1 MVLLAAL
8 ALILLL
14 GAPGP
19 VAPHSALPPT
29 QPGSSRDEGTF
40 LVTQADDG
48 SQAIYFIAQ
57 HARHSVLPA
66 DLQTEEQL
74 NPLWPVRA
82 ASRQDVLAYPEGAP
96 VGSAR
101 GGLLAAP
108 APAPAPAQPAAESV
122 PAQPAADDA
131 SAPET
136 TTTVPLRPGDNLT
149 HLAADYGTSV
159 DAILAANGLSTA
171 NRIYAGQTL
180 VIPSAAPAAT
190 AEAPADEMPMTAPAA
205 VADVSPAAAEASDD
219 AAVTPTDAA
228 ASSTTYT
235 VKRGD
240 SAFTIARQFG
250 VSIDD
255 LLAANGIANPNHV
268 EAGQVLTVP
277 AGSS

>member
-1 MVLLAAL
+1 MLLAAL

-82 ASRQDVLAYPEGAP
+82 ASRQNVLAYPEGAP

-101 GGLLAAP
+101 SGLLAAP
-108 APAPAPAQPAAESV
+108 APAPAPAPPA
-122 PAQPAADDA
+122 AQPADDVPA
-131 SAPET
+131 AAEP
-136 TTTVPLRPGDNLT
+136 TTVTLRPGDNLT
-149 HLAADYGTSV
+149 HIAADYGTSV
-159 DAILAANGLSTA
+159 EAILAANGLSNA

-180 VIPSAAPAAT
+180 VIPSDVSAAT
-190 AEAPADEMPMTAPAA
+190 AEAPADEAPTAA
-205 VADVSPAAAEASDD
+205 VPEASDD
-219 AAVTPTDAA
+219 TAATPTAASA

>member
-1 MVLLAAL
+1 VLLAAL

-19 VAPHSALPPT
+19 LAPHSALPPT
-29 QPGSSRDEGTF
+29 QPGASRDEGTF

-57 HARHSVLPA
+57 NARHSVLPA

-101 GGLLAAP
+101 GGLLVAP
-108 APAPAPAQPAAESV
+108 APAPAPAPPAAQPTDNV
-122 PAQPAADDA
+122 PA
-131 SAPET
+131 APEPI
-136 TTTVPLRPGDNLT
+136 TVTLRPGDNLT
-149 HLAADYGTSV
+149 HIAADYGTSV
-159 DAILAANGLSTA
+159 EAILAANGLSNA

-180 VIPSAAPAAT
+180 VIPSDAPAAV
-190 AEAPADEMPMTAPAA
+190 AEAPADTSTSAEAAPVAATPAEDAAA
-205 VADVSPAAAEASDD
+205 VADDD
-219 AAVTPTDAA
+219 ATAA
-228 ASSTTYT
+228 TASATYT